1 MGPTADSKANGGV
14 PKTMKA
20 LQYSK
25 PEDFAVVEID
35 VPSIGEE
42 DVLVCS
48 DSSPKAEAVL
58 TF

>member
-1 MGPTADSKANGGV
+1 MTECR
-14 PKTMKA
+14 
-20 LQYSK
+20 YSK